1 MSKINATRPA
11 PEYQDVAPQKSPIR
25 RLFEHRETSLVLVL
39 LALAVFFSA
48 LSPRFASAANFGQV
62 MTDMSIV
69 VIVGI
74 GVAMVLFTRNIDVS
88 TGSMVGLTAF
98 FAADLAAKNPGMPLI
113 FVVLASCG
121 LGGLL
126 GAINGGIVA
135 TLKVPSI
142 MVTLGTL
149 YIFRGI
155 DSALA
160 GANQVTAQNL
170 SPEYNQI
177 ASWTLFGFPGIFV
190 YALVIAGIAHI
201 FIRYTYSGRS
211 VLALGS
217 NPLAAEKM
225 GIASKKWIF
234 GAFVLSGILSGFA
247 GVLWGARYGTVDSSV
262 ATGFE
267 LVVLAAVVVGGV
279 SVTGGKGSILGV
291 IIGAAILSVIAIG
304 LALLNVSQ
312 FWLQAIQ
319 GLVITAALVFDIVI
333 RRRVEARS
341 KGARS

>member
-1 MSKINATRPA
+1 MSTLDDTKQA
-11 PEYQDVAPQKSPIR
+11 PEELEVVHRKSGLR
-25 RLFEHRETSLVLVL
+25 RIFERRETSLVLVL
-39 LALAVFFSA
+39 VALVVLFSI
-48 LSPRFASAANFGQV
+48 LSPRFASAANFGQIV
-62 MTDMSIV
+62 TDMSIV

-98 FAADLAAKNPGMPLI
+98 FAADFSAKNPDLPLI
-113 FVVLASCG
+113 FVVLASCA
-121 LGGLL
+121 LGGVL

-149 YIFRGI
+149 YIYRGI

-170 SPEYNQI
+170 SPEYNTI
-177 ASWTLFGFPGIFV
+177 ASWTIFGFPGIFV
-190 YALVIAGIAHI
+190 YALIIAGIAHV
-201 FIRYTYSGRS
+201 FIRHTYSGRS
-211 VLALGS
+211 LLALGS

-225 GIASKKWIF
+225 GIASKRWIF
-234 GAFVLSGILSGFA
+234 GAFVLSGVLSGFA

-279 SVTGGKGSILGV
+279 SVNGGNGSILGV
-291 IIGAAILSVIAIG
+291 IVGAAILSVIAIG

-319 GLVITAALVFDIVI
+319 GLVIVAALVFDIFI
-333 RRRVEARS
+333 RRRVEARR